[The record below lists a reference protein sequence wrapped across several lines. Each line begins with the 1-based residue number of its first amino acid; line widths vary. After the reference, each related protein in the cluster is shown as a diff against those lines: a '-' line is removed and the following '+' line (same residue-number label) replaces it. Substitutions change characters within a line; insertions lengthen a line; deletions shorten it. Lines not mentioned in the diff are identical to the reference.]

1 MTKDQRI
8 GLYIVSAAI
17 VVLIASF
24 LIGWLVVP

>member
-1 MTKDQRI
+1 MTPQQLI
-8 GLYIVSAAI
+8 GLYILSAAI